1 MKVNKK
7 LIIILLSVLVLSLLA
22 SSIHDTYSSY
32 MLKSIL
38 DAEKNERTQ
47 VMFSGKYLNWMKLVS
62 YFSIFKYIK
71 ILIMAIWLFYE
82 ASRHKQ
88 SKVIWS
94 IIGLVFG
101 IYGVILFYVY
111 SIFYHKIK
119 NKLS

>member
-82 ASRHKQ
+82 ASRHK
-88 SKVIWS
+88 
-94 IIGLVFG
+94 
-101 IYGVILFYVY
+101 
-111 SIFYHKIK
+111 
-119 NKLS
+119 